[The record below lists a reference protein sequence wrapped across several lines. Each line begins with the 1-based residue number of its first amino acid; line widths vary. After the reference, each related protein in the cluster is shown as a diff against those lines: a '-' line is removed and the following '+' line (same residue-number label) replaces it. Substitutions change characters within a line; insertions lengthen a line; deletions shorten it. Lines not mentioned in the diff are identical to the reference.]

1 MYIILLENIS
11 SYTKGGLMVNDST
24 GKQALFF
31 SLSVVSMSILINP
44 LFVFF
49 SLLFSQLI
57 FKDGNPVYVFF
68 SILFLTCIFLFR
80 EFGVDWTANST
91 DDSIEYISRYH
102 KLAEVSFFELF
113 SRFFDRLGD
122 LEPLWYLPWWVLKN
136 WFNGSS
142 DLFLFFQYLVSSC
155 LLVFLLIKLDKSFF
169 LILLTFYLFVFPDGV
184 YSFVHL
190 FRAQIAFLVFS
201 IGLVYFQASKKIGFF
216 LMFISGFFQI
226 ISFFYA
232 FVFLAFYLF
241 NKDFNKIKLV
251 VFCFTIILL
260 FPFLF
265 QFILYFL
272 SEYVGFVKVLNYLQV
287 DGSLRFSF
295 YIKSIL
301 IVLFLFVYTMFGSG
315 NKFVFA
321 SLILNFVS
329 VSFFLAIP
337 NAAIV
342 YERLFIFTLPLLSI
356 SFGLFLI
363 EIFSKRSIFIL
374 SVLLVCFAF
383 FRIYVSVKFESGVY
397 RYLAFGELLNPFSGF
412 YSWIFL

>member
-1 MYIILLENIS
+1 
-11 SYTKGGLMVNDST
+11 MVNDYT

-31 SLSVVSMSILINP
+31 SLSVVSISILINP

-49 SLLFSQLI
+49 TLLFSQVI
-57 FKDGNPVYVFF
+57 FRDCNPVYVFF
-68 SILFLTCIFLFR
+68 SILFLTCIFFFR

-91 DDSIEYISRYH
+91 DDSIEYIARYH
-102 KLAEVSFFELF
+102 KLSEVSFFELF

-122 LEPLWYLPWWVLKN
+122 LEPLWYLPWWILKK
-136 WFNGSS
+136 WFNGSTE
-142 DLFLFFQYLVSSC
+142 LFLFFQYLLSSC
-155 LLVFLLIKLDKSFF
+155 LLVYLLIKLERTFF

-190 FRAQIAFLVFS
+190 FRAQIAFLIFS
-201 IGLVYFQASKKIGFF
+201 VGLVYFQENRKVGFF

-241 NKDFNKIKLV
+241 NRDFNRIKVV
-251 VFCFTIILL
+251 VFCFICMFL
-260 FPFLF
+260 FPFVF
-265 QFILYFL
+265 QFFLYFL
-272 SEYVGFVKVLNYLQV
+272 SEYVGFVKILNYLQI

-295 YIKSIL
+295 YIKSVL
-301 IVLFLFVYTMFGSG
+301 IFLFLFIYTIFGSG

-329 VSFFLAIP
+329 VSFFVAIP
-337 NAAIV
+337 NAAII

-356 SFGLFLI
+356 SFALFLI
-363 EIFSKRSIFIL
+363 EFFSKRSIYIL
-374 SVLLVCFAF
+374 SVLLVCLAF
-383 FRIYVSVKFESGVY
+383 VRIYVSSKYESGVY
-397 RYLAFGELLNPFSGF
+397 QYLAFGDLLSPFSGF
-412 YSWIFL
+412 YSWIFLQ